1 MLCLRS
7 VALSALAVVSFTLTT
22 LAASGAANAGAAT
35 DFTLR
40 DLTGTQHR
48 LSQYKGN
55 VVLVNFWATWCGPC
69 QVEMPHLEA
78 MHKEL
83 GARGLVVLGISTDD
97 AKLDAMVKPLV
108 KSKGLT
114 YTILRD
120 PQTTVVSQFNPAKT
134 LPFNVLVDKLGQI
147 AKVHAGYNPGDE
159 VALKAEVLELLG
171 R

>member
-1 MLCLRS
+1 MFCFRAT
-7 VALSALAVVSFTLTT
+7 ALSALAVVTLTVS
-22 LAASGAANAGAAT
+22 AVVSSGPASAGGAT

-40 DLTGTQHR
+40 DLAGTQHR
-48 LSQYKGN
+48 LSQYRGK

-114 YTILRD
+114 YTVLRD
-120 PQTTVVSQFNPAKT
+120 PQTIVVSQFNPAKT
-134 LPFNVLVDKLGQI
+134 LPFNVLVDKAGQI